1 MDNKDFLTVQN
12 EVIEKVFE
20 LENIKRREYLAQ
32 FKYISLFHDYIIEQA
47 TLQYENRIML
57 EAIKSKADNVEFNV
71 VEKKKELEDK
81 INGFEANNNLGKQ
94 VLEVYDKYSLEDIN
108 SLDELYKEFISKYHP
123 AINVKS
129 SNEQVQLYQA
139 LTSVYL
145 IGEVNEFKSMYE
157 TAIVNLK
164 ELVIEDDED
173 KIIETYKLTLENIK
187 PLINKRKESLPF
199 IYEDLVNDESKITS
213 EISKFRE
220 SIYQLKEMNKKLR
233 MDYEVNF
240 NESF

>member
-81 INGFEANNNLGKQ
+81 IKGFEANNNLGKQ

-108 SLDELYKEFISKYHP
+108 SLDELYNK
-123 AINVKS
+123 
-129 SNEQVQLYQA
+129 L
-139 LTSVYL
+139 
-145 IGEVNEFKSMYE
+145 NEFVLFELWADKGIEKVIRFVTNFNTSE
-157 TAIVNLK
+157 K
-164 ELVIEDDED
+164 ELEEFFN
-173 KIIETYKLTLENIK
+173 KLDNI
-187 PLINKRKESLPF
+187 L
-199 IYEDLVNDESKITS
+199 
-213 EISKFRE
+213 
-220 SIYQLKEMNKKLR
+220 
-233 MDYEVNF
+233 
-240 NESF
+240 